1 MKDIAIFGAGGF
13 GREVACLIKIINDSK
28 EEPEWNFIG
37 FFDDN
42 PSIWETFNEYG
53 KVLGGM
59 DKLNAQK
66 SPLSLAIAIG
76 NPSTVKKVVSKIHNQ
91 FIDFPNLFHPQTIFF
106 DQNYISFG
114 RGNIICVG
122 CSFSIN
128 VHIGDFNTFNGYVG
142 IGHDATIGNFNSL
155 MPAVRISG
163 EVKIG
168 EENFIGCAAVVLQQI
183 AIGNK
188 TTIGANSTVIRKTK
202 DGNTYVGNP
211 ATKVKY

>member
-37 FFDDN
+37 YFDDN
-42 PSIWETFNEYG
+42 PSLWGTSNEYG

-59 DKLNAQK
+59 DMLNAIDT
-66 SPLSLAIAIG
+66 PLSLAIAIG
-76 NPSTVKKVVSKIHNQ
+76 SPSTVKKVVSNIHNHY
-91 FIDFPNLFHPQTIFF
+91 IDFPNLFHPKTNFF
-106 DQNYISFG
+106 DKNNISFG

>member
-13 GREVACLIKIINDSK
+13 GREVACLIRMINESK
-28 EEPEWNFIG
+28 DAPEWNFIG

-42 PSIWETFNEYG
+42 PSLKGTSNEYG
-53 KVLGGM
+53 KVHGGM
-59 DKLNAQK
+59 DLLKAREE
-66 SPLSLAIAIG
+66 PISLVVAIG
-76 NPSTVKKVVSKIHNQ
+76 NPCTVKKVVSNIHNSNV
-91 FIDFPNLFHPQTIFF
+91 DFPNLFHPSTYFF
-106 DQNYISFG
+106 DQNNISFG
-114 RGNIICVG
+114 KGNIICVG

-142 IGHDATIGNFNSL
+142 IGHDVRIGDYNSL

-168 EENFIGCAAVVLQQI
+168 EENFIGCAAVILQQLT
-183 AIGNK
+183 IGNQ

-202 DGNTYVGNP
+202 DGCTYVGNP